1 MNNQT
6 GTIDF
11 SVFEQVDIRVG
22 RITSVEVAEGCRV
35 PAYKLVIEFGPDL
48 GTRRSIAQATNYSQQ
63 SLLGR
68 QVLAVVNLE
77 PRQVGKHVSEVL
89 VLGVPTEDKGTALV
103 VPEMEATIGGR
114 LF

>member
-6 GTIDF
+6 GIIDF
-11 SVFEQVDIRVG
+11 SVFEQVDVRVG
-22 RITSVEVAEGCRV
+22 RVSSVEVAEGCRV
-35 PAYKLVIEFGPDL
+35 PAYKLVIDFGPDL
-48 GTRRSIAQATNYSQQ
+48 GTRRSIAQATNYSPQA
-63 SLLGR
+63 LLGR

>member
-6 GTIDF
+6 GIIDF
-11 SVFEQVDIRVG
+11 SVFEQVDVRVG
-22 RITSVEVAEGCRV
+22 RVSSVEVAEGCRV
-35 PAYKLVIEFGPDL
+35 PAYKLVIDFGPDL
-48 GTRRSIAQATNYSQQ
+48 GTRRSIAQATNYSPQ